1 MVSPPLPTPGPW
13 SFWYCSTNRPVAR
26 TLLPLTTRPWAA
38 VLTVQPTV
46 PELPWSARQAQMSS
60 TRVLLELTTRLLVA
74 WPAMSPPI
82 RKKTS
87 WTEVGLLA
95 WLALEPA
102 GPIWSSVLELVVPA
116 SNSRPWSRTPS
127 TSATCMVSTPP
138 VGMRVGKPRPS
149 TTVFGLL
156 TWSVW
161 LMLYTPGVK
170 SRLQPSARAE
180 LICAAVLD
188 GVATKNV
195 LIGTLVPGVLLV
207 GDQLGPTALVRRL
220 GSNTL

>member
-1 MVSPPLPTPGPW
+1 
-13 SFWYCSTNRPVAR
+13 
-26 TLLPLTTRPWAA
+26 
-38 VLTVQPTV
+38 
-46 PELPWSARQAQMSS
+46 MSS
-60 TRVLLELTTRLLVA
+60 RRALLELTTRLLVA

-102 GPIWSSVLELVVPA
+102 GRIWSSVLELVEPA

-127 TSATCMVSTPP
+127 TSETCMVSTPP
-138 VGMRVGKPRPS
+138 VGMRVGKPRPRP
-149 TTVFGLL
+149 TVF
-156 TWSVW
+156 
-161 LMLYTPGVK
+161 
-170 SRLQPSARAE
+170 
-180 LICAAVLD
+180 CAAVLD
-188 GVATKNV
+188 GVAKKNV